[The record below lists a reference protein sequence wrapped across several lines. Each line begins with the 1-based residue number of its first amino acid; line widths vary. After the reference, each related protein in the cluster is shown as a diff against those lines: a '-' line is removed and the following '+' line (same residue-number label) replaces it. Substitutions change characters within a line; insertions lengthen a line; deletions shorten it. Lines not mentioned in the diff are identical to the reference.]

1 MDRGSGI
8 RGLLMQTTESNIA
21 IYQTPDGETII
32 DVRLEGDTVWLSR
45 MQIAQ
50 LLHTQPQ
57 NVSLH
62 IGNIY
67 REKELDEAST
77 RKDFFLVQN
86 EGNRKVSRLTKFY
99 NLDVI
104 ISVGYRVKSQRG
116 TQFRIWANKILKD
129 YIIRGYA
136 INHNAKAEQLDELK
150 QTIAIMRNVL
160 AHKSITQDEAVG
172 LLRVISDYSYGL
184 DTLDRYDYQTLD
196 ITQTTNRE
204 VFRATYKDAIEAL
217 AILKDKFGGS
227 DLFAHEKDDSFKSTM
242 GVIYQTFDGQELY
255 PSIEEKAANLLY
267 LTVKNHSFSDGNKR
281 IAAFLFLWFLEKN
294 GILYREDG
302 SRLLDNNTLV
312 ALTLMIAQSKVEEK
326 DIMTKVVVNLI
337 NQNN

>member
-1 MDRGSGI
+1 
-8 RGLLMQTTESNIA
+8 MQTTDSNIA

-136 INHNAKAEQLDELK
+136 INQNAKAEQLDELK

-196 ITQTTNRE
+196 ITQTTKSE

-281 IAAFLFLWFLEKN
+281 IAAFLFLWFMEKN

>member
-1 MDRGSGI
+1 
-8 RGLLMQTTESNIA
+8 MQTTDSNIA

-196 ITQTTNRE
+196 ITQTT
-204 VFRATYKDAIEAL
+204 
-217 AILKDKFGGS
+217 
-227 DLFAHEKDDSFKSTM
+227 
-242 GVIYQTFDGQELY
+242 
-255 PSIEEKAANLLY
+255 
-267 LTVKNHSFSDGNKR
+267 
-281 IAAFLFLWFLEKN
+281 
-294 GILYREDG
+294 
-302 SRLLDNNTLV
+302 
-312 ALTLMIAQSKVEEK
+312 
-326 DIMTKVVVNLI
+326 
-337 NQNN
+337 